1 MNDQMTF
8 TTITGEQYILPE
20 EVEKKEK
27 AAAEYLKARNRARS
41 ILKDAKLR
49 YIKEKTRARS
59 KKAAEE
65 RDEILNS
72 PRFKVLEQYDRFED
86 IQESY
91 GWDFITEAER
101 DRLEAL
107 WEERE
112 QIRNQTNDNGIY
124 SDLVTEAL
132 DRADSAV
139 FDLWQDEI
147 DEGEYVRREFD
158 KQQKQINEEVEAWM
172 KRQEESMRR
181 ATE

>member
-27 AAAEYLKARNRARS
+27 AATEYLKARNRARS

-65 RDEILNS
+65 RDEILKS
-72 PRFKVLEQYDRFED
+72 PRFKALDIYDRFED

-91 GWDFITEAER
+91 GWDWISEAER

-112 QIRNQTNDNGIY
+112 KIRKQTDNGIY

-139 FDLWQDEI
+139 FALWQDEI
-147 DEGEYVRREFD
+147 DEGEYIRREFD

>member
-27 AAAEYLKARNRARS
+27 AAAEYLKARNRARAV
-41 ILKDAKLR
+41 IKDAKLK

-65 RDEILNS
+65 R
-72 PRFKVLEQYDRFED
+72 
-86 IQESY
+86 
-91 GWDFITEAER
+91 
-101 DRLEAL
+101 
-107 WEERE
+107 E
-112 QIRNQTNDNGIY
+112 QIRNHMDDEIY

-139 FDLWQDEI
+139 FELWQEEI
-147 DEGEYVRREFD
+147 DDGEYIRKEFN
-158 KQQKQINEEVEAWM
+158 KQLKKEEEEVEAWM

-181 ATE
+181 ATESKR

>member
-1 MNDQMTF
+1 M
-8 TTITGEQYILPE
+8 
-20 EVEKKEK
+20 
-27 AAAEYLKARNRARS
+27 
-41 ILKDAKLR
+41 
-49 YIKEKTRARS
+49 
-59 KKAAEE
+59 
-65 RDEILNS
+65 ILNS
-72 PRFKVLEQYDRFED
+72 PRFKVLEQFDRFED

-101 DRLEAL
+101 DRLEEL

-112 QIRNQTNDNGIY
+112 KIRNHTDDGIY

-139 FDLWQDEI
+139 FELWQEEI
-147 DEGEYVRREFD
+147 DDGEYIRKEFN
-158 KQQKQINEEVEAWM
+158 KQQKKAEEEAEAWM

>member
-27 AAAEYLKARNRARS
+27 AAAEYLKARNRARAA
-41 ILKDAKLR
+41 IKDAKLR

-72 PRFKVLEQYDRFED
+72 PRFKALEQYDRFED

-91 GWDFITEAER
+91 GWDWISEAER

-112 QIRNQTNDNGIY
+112 QIRKQTDNGIY

-132 DRADSAV
+132 DKASHMI

-147 DEGEYVRREFD
+147 DEGEDLRRKFD

-172 KRQEESMRR
+172 KKQEESMRR

>member
-27 AAAEYLKARNRARS
+27 AAAEYSKARNRARS

-65 RDEILNS
+65 RDEILKS
-72 PRFKVLEQYDRFED
+72 PRFKALEIYDRFED

-91 GWDFITEAER
+91 GWDWISEAER

-112 QIRNQTNDNGIY
+112 KIKKQTDNGIY

-132 DRADSAV
+132 DKASHMI

-147 DEGEYVRREFD
+147 DEGEDLRRKFD
-158 KQQKQINEEVEAWM
+158 KQQKEINEEVEAWM

>member
-1 MNDQMTF
+1 MNDQLTF

-65 RDEILNS
+65 RDEILKS

-91 GWDFITEAER
+91 GWDWISEAER

-112 QIRNQTNDNGIY
+112 QIRNQTDNGIY

-132 DRADSAV
+132 DKAAHMI

-147 DEGEYVRREFD
+147 DEGKDLRRKFD
-158 KQQKQINEEVEAWM
+158 QQQKQINEEVEAWM
-172 KRQEESMRR
+172 KKQEESMRR

>member
-1 MNDQMTF
+1 MNDQITF

-27 AAAEYLKARNRARS
+27 AAEEYLKARNRARS

-65 RDEILNS
+65 RDEILKS
-72 PRFKVLEQYDRFED
+72 PRFKALEIYDRFED

-91 GWDFITEAER
+91 GWDWISEAER

-112 QIRNQTNDNGIY
+112 QIRKQTDNGIY

-132 DRADSAV
+132 DKASSFI

-147 DEGEYVRREFD
+147 DEGEDLRRKFD
-158 KQQKQINEEVEAWM
+158 KQQKEINEEVEAWM

>member
-8 TTITGEQYILPE
+8 TTEEGEKIILAE

-27 AAAEYLKARNRARS
+27 AAAEYLKARSRARAV
-41 ILKDAKLR
+41 IKDAKLR

-65 RDEILNS
+65 R
-72 PRFKVLEQYDRFED
+72 
-86 IQESY
+86 
-91 GWDFITEAER
+91 
-101 DRLEAL
+101 
-107 WEERE
+107 E
-112 QIRNQTNDNGIY
+112 QIRNHTDDGIY
-124 SDLVTEAL
+124 SDLVTKAL

-139 FDLWQDEI
+139 FELWQEEI
-147 DEGEYVRREFD
+147 DDGEYIRKEFN
-158 KQQKQINEEVEAWM
+158 KQQKKAEEEAEAWM

>member
-1 MNDQMTF
+1 MEEQMKI
-8 TTITGEQYILPE
+8 TTPDGDPIILAE

-27 AAAEYLKARNRARS
+27 AAAEYLKARNRARAV
-41 ILKDAKLR
+41 IKDAKLR

-72 PRFKVLEQYDRFED
+72 PRFKALEQYDRFED

-107 WEERE
+107 WEDRE
-112 QIRNQTNDNGIY
+112 QIRNHTDDGIY

-139 FDLWQDEI
+139 LDLWQDEI
-147 DEGEYVRREFD
+147 DEGEDIRRAFD
-158 KQQKQINEEVEAWM
+158 KQQRKAKEEAEAWM
-172 KRQEESMRR
+172 KRQEESARR
-181 ATE
+181 ATS

>member
-1 MNDQMTF
+1 M
-8 TTITGEQYILPE
+8 
-20 EVEKKEK
+20 
-27 AAAEYLKARNRARS
+27 
-41 ILKDAKLR
+41 R

-72 PRFKVLEQYDRFED
+72 PRFKVLEQFDRFED

-101 DRLEAL
+101 DRLEEL

-112 QIRNQTNDNGIY
+112 QIRNHTDDGIY

-139 FDLWQDEI
+139 FELWQEEI
-147 DEGEYVRREFD
+147 DDGEYIRKEFN
-158 KQQKQINEEVEAWM
+158 KQQKKAEEEAEAWM

-181 ATE
+181 VTE

>member
-1 MNDQMTF
+1 MNDQLTF

-65 RDEILNS
+65 RDEILKS
-72 PRFKVLEQYDRFED
+72 PRFKALEIYDRFED

-91 GWDFITEAER
+91 GWDWITEAER

-112 QIRNQTNDNGIY
+112 RIRNQTDNGIY

-132 DRADSAV
+132 DKAAHMI

-147 DEGEYVRREFD
+147 DEGEDLRRKFD

>member
-27 AAAEYLKARNRARS
+27 AATEYSKARNRARS

-65 RDEILNS
+65 RDEILKS
-72 PRFKVLEQYDRFED
+72 PRFKVLEAYEKRED
-86 IQESY
+86 IMDAY
-91 GWDFITEAER
+91 GWDMISMSEC
-101 DRLEAL
+101 DRLEEL
-107 WEERE
+107 WDERE
-112 QIRNQTNDNGIY
+112 RIKNQTVNGIY

-132 DRADSAV
+132 DKASSLI
-139 FDLWQDEI
+139 FDFWQDEI
-147 DEGEYVRREFD
+147 DEGEDLRRKFD
-158 KQQKQINEEVEAWM
+158 KQQKEINEEVEAWM

>member
-1 MNDQMTF
+1 M
-8 TTITGEQYILPE
+8 
-20 EVEKKEK
+20 
-27 AAAEYLKARNRARS
+27 
-41 ILKDAKLR
+41 R

-101 DRLEAL
+101 DRLEEL

-112 QIRNQTNDNGIY
+112 QIRNHTDDGIY

-139 FDLWQDEI
+139 FELWQEEI
-147 DEGEYVRREFD
+147 DDGEYIRKEFN
-158 KQQKQINEEVEAWM
+158 KQQKKAEEEAEAWM

-181 ATE
+181 VTE

>member
-27 AAAEYLKARNRARS
+27 AAEEYLKARNRARAV
-41 ILKDAKLR
+41 IKDAKLR

-65 RDEILNS
+65 RDEILKS
-72 PRFKVLEQYDRFED
+72 PRFKALEQFDRFED

-112 QIRNQTNDNGIY
+112 QIRNHTDDGIY

-132 DRADSAV
+132 DKASHMI

-147 DEGEYVRREFD
+147 DEGEDLRRKFD
-158 KQQKQINEEVEAWM
+158 KQQKEINEEVEAWM

>member
-27 AAAEYLKARNRARS
+27 AATEYSKARNRARS

-65 RDEILNS
+65 RDEILKS
-72 PRFKVLEQYDRFED
+72 PRFKALEIYDRFED

-91 GWDFITEAER
+91 GWDWISEAER

-112 QIRNQTNDNGIY
+112 KIRKQTDNGIY

-132 DRADSAV
+132 DKASSFI

-147 DEGEYVRREFD
+147 DEGEDLRRKFD
-158 KQQKQINEEVEAWM
+158 KQQKEINEEVEAWM

>member
-1 MNDQMTF
+1 MEEQMKI
-8 TTITGEQYILPE
+8 TTPDGNQIILAE

-27 AAAEYLKARNRARS
+27 AAAEYLKARNRARAV
-41 ILKDAKLR
+41 IKDAKLR

-72 PRFKVLEQYDRFED
+72 QRFKVLEQFDRFED

-112 QIRNQTNDNGIY
+112 QIRNHTDDNGIY
-124 SDLVTEAL
+124 SDLVTKAL

-147 DEGEYVRREFD
+147 DEGEGIRREFD
-158 KQQKQINEEVEAWM
+158 KQQKKAEKEAEAWM

-181 ATE
+181 VTK

>member
-1 MNDQMTF
+1 MEEQMKITTPDGDQM
-8 TTITGEQYILPE
+8 ILAE

-27 AAAEYLKARNRARS
+27 AAAEYLKARNRARAA
-41 ILKDAKLR
+41 IKDAKLR

-72 PRFKVLEQYDRFED
+72 PRFKVLEQFDRFED

-112 QIRNQTNDNGIY
+112 QIRNHTDDGIY

-132 DRADSAV
+132 DKASSLV

-147 DEGEYVRREFD
+147 DEGEDIRRKFD
-158 KQQKQINEEVEAWM
+158 KQQKKAEEEAEAWM
-172 KRQEESMRR
+172 KRQEESLRR

>member
-1 MNDQMTF
+1 MNEQTKITF
-8 TTITGEQYILPE
+8 ETGEEIILPE

-27 AAAEYLKARNRARS
+27 AAKEYIQARNRARAA
-41 ILKDAKLR
+41 IKDAKLR

-65 RDEILNS
+65 RDAILNS
-72 PRFKVLEQYDRFED
+72 PRFKALDLYDRFED
-86 IQESY
+86 IQEDY
-91 GWDFITEAER
+91 GWGEMTEAER

-107 WEERE
+107 WQERE
-112 QIRNQTNDNGIY
+112 ELRNHTDDGIY

-132 DRADSAV
+132 DKASHMI

-147 DEGEYVRREFD
+147 DEGEDIRREFD
-158 KQQKQINEEVEAWM
+158 KQKKKAEEEAEAWM

-181 ATE
+181 ATEE

>member
-1 MNDQMTF
+1 MNDQITF

-65 RDEILNS
+65 RDEILKS
-72 PRFKVLEQYDRFED
+72 PRFKALDIYDRFED
-86 IQESY
+86 IQEDY
-91 GWDFITEAER
+91 GWGDMTEEER

-107 WEERE
+107 WKERE
-112 QIRNQTNDNGIY
+112 ELRNQTDNGIY

-132 DRADSAV
+132 DKASSFI

-147 DEGEYVRREFD
+147 DEGEDLRRKFD
-158 KQQKQINEEVEAWM
+158 KQQKEINEEVEAWM
-172 KRQEESMRR
+172 ERQEESMRR

>member
-1 MNDQMTF
+1 MEEQMKI
-8 TTITGEQYILPE
+8 TTPDGDPIILAE
-20 EVEKKEK
+20 DVEKKEK
-27 AAAEYLKARNRARS
+27 AAAEYLKARNRARAA
-41 ILKDAKLR
+41 IKDAKLR

-59 KKAAEE
+59 KKAAEK
-65 RDEILNS
+65 RYEILNS
-72 PRFKVLEQYDRFED
+72 PRFKVLEEYDRFED

-112 QIRNQTNDNGIY
+112 QIRNHTDDGIY

-132 DRADSAV
+132 DKASSLV

-147 DEGEYVRREFD
+147 DEGEDIRREFD
-158 KQQKQINEEVEAWM
+158 RQQKKAKEEAEAWM

>member
-8 TTITGEQYILPE
+8 TTEEGEKIILAE

-27 AAAEYLKARNRARS
+27 AATEYLKARSRARAA
-41 ILKDAKLR
+41 IKDAKLR

-72 PRFKVLEQYDRFED
+72 PRFKVLEQFDRFED

-101 DRLEAL
+101 DRLEEL

-112 QIRNQTNDNGIY
+112 KIRKQTDNGIY

-132 DRADSAV
+132 DKASHMI

-147 DEGEYVRREFD
+147 DEGEDLRRKFD
-158 KQQKQINEEVEAWM
+158 KQQKEINEEVEAWM

>member
-1 MNDQMTF
+1 MNDQLTF

-27 AAAEYLKARNRARS
+27 AAAEYLKARSRARAA
-41 ILKDAKLR
+41 IKDAKLR

-65 RDEILNS
+65 RDEILKS
-72 PRFKVLEQYDRFED
+72 PRFKALEIYDRFED

-91 GWDFITEAER
+91 GWDWITEAER

-112 QIRNQTNDNGIY
+112 RIRNQTDNGIY

-132 DRADSAV
+132 DKAAHMI

-147 DEGEYVRREFD
+147 DEGEDLRRKFD

>member
-1 MNDQMTF
+1 MNDQLTF

-72 PRFKVLEQYDRFED
+72 PRFKALEIYDRFED

-91 GWDFITEAER
+91 GWDWITEAER

-112 QIRNQTNDNGIY
+112 RIRNQTDNGIY

-132 DRADSAV
+132 DKAAHMI

-147 DEGEYVRREFD
+147 DEGEDLRRKFD

>member
-1 MNDQMTF
+1 MNDQLTF

-27 AAAEYLKARNRARS
+27 AAAEYLKARNRARAA
-41 ILKDAKLR
+41 IKDAKLR

-65 RDEILNS
+65 RDMILNS

-91 GWDFITEAER
+91 GWDWISEAER

-112 QIRNQTNDNGIY
+112 QIRNQTDNGIY

-132 DRADSAV
+132 DKAAHMI

-147 DEGEYVRREFD
+147 DEGEDLRRKFD
-158 KQQKQINEEVEAWM
+158 KQQKEINEEVEAWM

>member
-1 MNDQMTF
+1 MNDQITF

-27 AAAEYLKARNRARS
+27 AAEEYLKARTRARAA
-41 ILKDAKLR
+41 IKDAKLR

-65 RDEILNS
+65 RDMILNS
-72 PRFKVLEQYDRFED
+72 PRFKALEQFDRFED

-91 GWDFITEAER
+91 GWGWISEEER
-101 DRLEAL
+101 DRLEEL
-107 WEERE
+107 WKERE
-112 QIRNQTNDNGIY
+112 QIRNHTDDGVY

-132 DRADSAV
+132 DRAASAV

-147 DEGEYVRREFD
+147 DDGEYIRREFD
-158 KQQKQINEEVEAWM
+158 KQQKQIKEEVEAWM
-172 KRQEESMRR
+172 KRQEESMRI
-181 ATE
+181 AEE

>member
-8 TTITGEQYILPE
+8 TTEEGEKIILAE

-27 AAAEYLKARNRARS
+27 AAAEYLKARSRARAA
-41 ILKDAKLR
+41 IKDAKLR

-101 DRLEAL
+101 DRLEEL

-112 QIRNQTNDNGIY
+112 KIRNHTDDGIY

-139 FDLWQDEI
+139 FELWQEEI
-147 DEGEYVRREFD
+147 DDGEYIRKEFN
-158 KQQKQINEEVEAWM
+158 KQQKKINEEVEAWM